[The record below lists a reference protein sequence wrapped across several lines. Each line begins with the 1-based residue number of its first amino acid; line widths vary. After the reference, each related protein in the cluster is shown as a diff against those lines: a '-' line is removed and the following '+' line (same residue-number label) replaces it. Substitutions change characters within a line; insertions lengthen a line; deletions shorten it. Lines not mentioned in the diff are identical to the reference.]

1 MYKVK
6 LNYTT
11 KLTVVDQQEENSS
24 FLPIAFQ
31 DFEEPI

>member
-11 KLTVVDQQEENSS
+11 KLIVVDEQEENSS
-24 FLPIAFQ
+24 FLPIAF
-31 DFEEPI
+31 